1 MTTARASSFAIN
13 GQALAYLY
21 HGNEPGRRATA
32 NLLTRD
38 EARRIAINNPKRL
51 ELQGRPSVGRFSLV
65 YFIHQRL
72 LALNYPT
79 QNLPSITFHL
89 IHSLSR
95 RSARLPPVRREIDGA
110 IACPANR
117 G

>member
-1 MTTARASSFAIN
+1 MARASSFAIN

-79 QNLPSITFHL
+79 PNLPSITFHL

-95 RSARLPPVRREIDGA
+95 CSARLPRCVEK
-110 IACPANR
+110 
-117 G
+117 